1 MQKHSL
7 NKLLDHVKVD
17 QYHIECYFRCR
28 IKNKTVISK
37 IPFEPFEGKIEFTWQ
52 DILFHPIQS
61 YNRYYHTPIKIYD
74 LKEDDHTLV
83 QKAFNKVSKYFR
95 WDSKLQNYVYI

>member
-7 NKLLDHVKVD
+7 NKLLHHVKID
-17 QYHIECYFRCR
+17 QFYVVCYFRCKV
-28 IKNKTVISK
+28 KNKTVISK
-37 IPFEPFEGKIEFTWQ
+37 IPFEPYNGKIEFTWK
-52 DILFHPIQS
+52 DILFHPIRS
-61 YNRYYHTPIKIYD
+61 YNIYYHTPIKIYD
-74 LKEDDHTLV
+74 YSKYDETLV